1 MKTLYLLYFFPLY
14 TCLSEIIQ
22 QKKKKYLKENNAHT
36 IYMQCSAPIAQEKE

>member
-22 QKKKKYLKENNAHT
+22 QKKRYLKKNNAHT